1 MGGEEMIFK
10 LKYQALRVGFKS
22 NSTRVIVDID
32 DKPKDR
38 AERLQVTIKYLLP
51 RWPPSAGGTY
61 TGWMGIGTAD
71 FKLIDTHMSLN

>member
-22 NSTRVIVDID
+22 SSTRVIVDID

-38 AERLQVTIKYLLP
+38 AERLQVTMKP
-51 RWPPSAGGTY
+51 RWPSNAGGTC